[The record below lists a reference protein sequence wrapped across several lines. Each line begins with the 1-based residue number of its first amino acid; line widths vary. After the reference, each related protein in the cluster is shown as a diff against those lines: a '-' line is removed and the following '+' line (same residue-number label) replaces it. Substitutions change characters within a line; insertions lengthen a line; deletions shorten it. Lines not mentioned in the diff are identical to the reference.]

1 MGFHWGWNK
10 VAIPGIRADGA
21 PRGSISERKCY
32 LSTPK
37 NNRYLINYVIVPY
50 TAVIPSHSSDAFD
63 FNLLHNPENR
73 VFYTSSQRDS
83 ESAART
89 LSSGAAS
96 PVTPTSQ
103 WRAWQIAY
111 AADVDAKDYLDNA
124 RVPFWIVRVPSQIID
139 NHGGIWSDNNMALM
153 AAIFRLHRPLVTK
166 QVIVSRQ
173 RKTERMFVCRQNRIF
188 CRPVPILNNKSCT
201 IQLNSTGRR
210 DMRDVQRRQIWISK
224 RTGASTTFV
233 LRSSYCPGMFFA
245 DCKAVS
251 LQRKAVL
258 PKEFPERSPILL
270 FGWGRV

>member
-1 MGFHWGWNK
+1 MLAPAEDSRNGGQAIPENQPTIVELQADNDNATRLTFPIGSSLSSIMGFHWGWNK
-10 VAIPGIRADGA
+10 VAIPGIRADGT
-21 PRGSISERKCY
+21 PRGSISERKFY

-37 NNRYLINYVIVPY
+37 NNRYLISYVIVPY

-173 RKTERMFVCRQNRIF
+173 RKTERMV
-188 CRPVPILNNKSCT
+188 PVPAKPYILP
-201 IQLNSTGRR
+201 
-210 DMRDVQRRQIWISK
+210 
-224 RTGASTTFV
+224 A
-233 LRSSYCPGMFFA
+233 RSYFEQQELYHSI
-245 DCKAVS
+245 
-251 LQRKAVL
+251 
-258 PKEFPERSPILL
+258 E
-270 FGWGRV
+270 